1 MGTAAVSALS
11 EAQSGI
17 MIGLEGRRTRNI
29 LLNGVVGQIRP
40 LDADIYEMAEV
51 LAGFPEEISCL

>member
-1 MGTAAVSALS
+1 
-11 EAQSGI
+11 